1 MVDLDKMLEL
11 LEEKRQLLLAFEAV
25 TQVMLTCQGIFSLNH
40 HTST

>member
-25 TQVMLTCQGIFSLNH
+25 TQVMLT
-40 HTST
+40 